1 MIAMIRPLF
10 VALLVA
16 LSSTSVFARLK
27 IPFGEREVLNKVHD
41 LPDTEEFKLE
51 NGNFMDLATFH
62 KEFNIAYF
70 LPLYVTEEP
79 KLVGYDEQA
88 DTFYDIPQEQLDAIL
103 AAQKLNKEELN
114 KLSFYTRYGG
124 KLVALLII
132 GLLIW
137 GAIPSKKEEVESTN
151 V

>member
-1 MIAMIRPLF
+1 MTKSIFI
-10 VALLVA
+10 ALLIA
-16 LSSTSVFARLK
+16 SSSTSVFARLK
-27 IPFGEREVLNKVHD
+27 IPFGEREVLHKVYD
-41 LPDTEEFKLE
+41 LPNTEEFKVE
-51 NGNFMDLATFH
+51 HGNFMDLATFH

-79 KLVGYDEQA
+79 KLVGYDEQS
-88 DTFYDIPQEQLDAIL
+88 DTFYEIPQNELDAIL
-103 AAQKLNKEELN
+103 AAQKLNKDDLN

>member
-1 MIAMIRPLF
+1 MIPMTKSIF
-10 VALLVA
+10 IALLIA
-16 LSSTSVFARLK
+16 SSSTSVFARLK
-27 IPFGEREVLNKVHD
+27 IPFGEREVLHKVYD
-41 LPDTEEFKLE
+41 LPNTEEFKVE
-51 NGNFMDLATFH
+51 HGNFMDLATFH

-79 KLVGYDEQA
+79 KLVGYDEQS
-88 DTFYDIPQEQLDAIL
+88 DTFYEIPQNELDAIL
-103 AAQKLNKEELN
+103 AAQKLNKDDLN